1 MTDRSV
7 TLFLGGDVMLGR
19 GVDQVLPSPAGP
31 ELRERT
37 VRDARTYVRLAEEA
51 HGPIPR
57 PMPPAAPWGDLLA
70 VLDAAAP
77 DVRIVNLETS
87 VTADGDPAPGK
98 PVCYRMHPGNLPC
111 LAAVRPDVCV
121 LANNHVLDFGPR
133 GLADTLGALA
143 AAGLRVA
150 GAGADEDAAWTPA
163 VVPLPGGRRLVVTA
177 FGTPSSGIPAEW
189 AATGRRAGVARLD
202 RLTDATADRVL
213 ARVAEVRRPGDVVV
227 ASVHWGSNW
236 GWPVPPEQVP
246 FAARL
251 VDGGVDVVHGHSSHH
266 PRPVELHRGRL
277 VLHGCGDLVDDY
289 EGIGGHEFHRPDLRV
304 GWLATLD
311 PDGGL
316 VELRGTVLRAR
327 RMRLE
332 RAPAADAAYLAERLS
347 DAGGRCALRLRP
359 TPAGELVG
367 RPGQAAE

>member
-1 MTDRSV
+1 VPDRPV
-7 TLFLGGDVMLGR
+7 TLFLSGDVMLGR
-19 GVDQVLPSPAGP
+19 GVDQVLASPTDP
-31 ELRERT
+31 ELRERA

-51 HGPIPR
+51 HGPIRR
-57 PMPPAAPWGDLLA
+57 PLAPAAPWGDLLA

-77 DVRIVNLETS
+77 DARVVNLETS
-87 VTADGDPAPGK
+87 VTADGDFAPGK
-98 PVCYRMHPGNLPC
+98 PVCYRMHPANLPC

-143 AAGLRVA
+143 AAGLRGA
-150 GAGADEDAAWTPA
+150 GAGADEDAAWAPA

-177 FGTPSSGIPAEW
+177 FGTPSSGIPAQW
-189 AATGRRAGVARLD
+189 AATGRRGGVAFLD
-202 RLTDATADRVL
+202 RLTDAAADRVL

-236 GWPVPPEQVP
+236 GWPAPPEQAP

-266 PRPVELHRGRL
+266 PRPAEVHRGRL

-289 EGIGGHEFHRPDLRV
+289 EGIGGHEYYRPDLRV
-304 GWLATLD
+304 AWLATLG
-311 PDGGL
+311 PDGDL

-332 RAPAADAAYLAERLS
+332 RASPADAAELAERLTR
-347 DAGGRCALRLRP
+347 AGGRSALRLRP
-359 TPAGELVG
+359 TADGELVG
-367 RPGQAAE
+367 RPGQAA